1 MKEVTSI
8 LMQRSVKVDHVA
20 RTDRNYP
27 CGFMDV
33 ISIEKTDESFRLLYD
48 ARGKFAVHRI
58 SSDEAKY
65 KLCKVRKTWLGA
77 KGVPYLNTYDGRTIR
92 YPDPV
97 VKANDTIKFDLATGK
112 IIDSLKFE
120 VGNLAMIVGGHNI
133 GRVGIIVKREQHIGA
148 VEVIRLKDAQGHDF
162 ATRVNN
168 VFVIGKESNAWI
180 SLPSGKGI
188 RISYMEER
196 ERKLANNAA
205 AEVSQ

>member
-1 MKEVTSI
+1 M
-8 LMQRSVKVDHVA
+8 
-20 RTDRNYP
+20 
-27 CGFMDV
+27 
-33 ISIEKTDESFRLLYD
+33 
-48 ARGKFAVHRI
+48 
-58 SSDEAKY
+58 
-65 KLCKVRKTWLGA
+65 
-77 KGVPYLNTYDGRTIR
+77 
-92 YPDPV
+92 
-97 VKANDTIKFDLATGK
+97 KANDTIKFDLATGK

-196 ERKLANNAA
+196 ERKLATNAA

>member
-27 CGFMDV
+27 AGFMDV
-33 ISIEKTDESFRLLYD
+33 ISIEKTDENFRLLYD

-92 YPDPV
+92 YPR
-97 VKANDTIKFDLATGK
+97 
-112 IIDSLKFE
+112 SHRE
-120 VGNLAMIVGGHNI
+120 S
-133 GRVGIIVKREQHIGA
+133 KR
-148 VEVIRLKDAQGHDF
+148 HDQ
-162 ATRVNN
+162 V
-168 VFVIGKESNAWI
+168 
-180 SLPSGKGI
+180 
-188 RISYMEER
+188 
-196 ERKLANNAA
+196 
-205 AEVSQ
+205 